1 MKDASTSLK
10 RKQLLR
16 NEWNANYFNF
26 LWINKILF
34 HLFHSNRFHTMESS
48 QWDTVD
54 NAHYILMYRC
64 SMRKR
69 DYDVRGYEE
78 IVFKRI
84 SFLMEICINF
94 VVSFQTLKSDPINV
108 AKRVFTGA
116 FSFVSR
122 RS

>member
-1 MKDASTSLK
+1 
-10 RKQLLR
+10 
-16 NEWNANYFNF
+16 
-26 LWINKILF
+26 
-34 HLFHSNRFHTMESS
+34 MESS